1 MGSETGG
8 GRGDGREGGNESEI
22 EGESESGGESEPA
35 IEGGSGSD
43 RGYTARELMV
53 SAAAREIADGD
64 VAFVG
69 MRLPLIAFQVAV
81 STHAPNAMSV
91 FESGVVR
98 GDPADGFL
106 HTMCDLPN
114 LNGALSTTGMTDVM
128 GRLARGDV
136 DVGFLGGAEIDRYG
150 NLNTTR
156 VHAGD
161 REVRLP
167 GSGGAC
173 DIACLADRTV
183 VLMAHEPRRFVER
196 VEYVTSP
203 GHGEGGDWREREG
216 LPGGGPSAL
225 VTTKAT
231 FGFDD
236 GELFLR
242 SRHPGVAVDE
252 VTGDFPWELRTA
264 ADAAGDPDGDDRPVP
279 TTDEPTP
286 EELSLV
292 REFDP
297 DGFWTR

>member
-1 MGSETGG
+1 MASE
-8 GRGDGREGGNESEI
+8 
-22 EGESESGGESEPA
+22 
-35 IEGGSGSD
+35 
-43 RGYTARELMV
+43 GYTPRELMV
-53 SAAAREIADGD
+53 SAAAREIEDGD

-98 GDPADGFL
+98 DDPADGFL

-114 LNGALSTTGMTDVM
+114 LNRAVSTTHMGDVM

-156 VHAGD
+156 VRAGD

-173 DIACLADRTV
+173 DIACMAGRTV
-183 VLMAHEPRRFVER
+183 ILMAHEPRRFVER

-216 LPGGGPSAL
+216 LPGGGPAAL

-231 FGFDD
+231 FGFED
-236 GELFLR
+236 GELHLR
-242 SRHPGVAVDE
+242 SRHPGVEAGE
-252 VTGDFPWELRTA
+252 VAADFPWELRTSE
-264 ADAAGDPDGDDRPVP
+264 DVCDEPVATTGTP
-279 TTDEPTP
+279 TDE
-286 EELSLV
+286 ELDLV

-297 DGFWTR
+297 DGFWTG

>member
-1 MGSETGG
+1 MASEGVGG
-8 GRGDGREGGNESEI
+8 DE
-22 EGESESGGESEPA
+22 A
-35 IEGGSGSD
+35 
-43 RGYTARELMV
+43 YTARELMV

-81 STHAPNAMSV
+81 STHAPNATSV

-98 GDPADGFL
+98 GDAAEGFI

-114 LNGALSTTGMTDVM
+114 LNRAVSTTGMLDVM
-128 GRLARGDV
+128 GRLARGDI

-161 REVRLP
+161 REIRLP

-173 DIACLADRTV
+173 DIACMADRTV
-183 VLMAHEPRRFVER
+183 ILMAHEPRRFVER

-203 GHGEGGDWREREG
+203 GHGDGGDWREREE

-225 VTTKAT
+225 VTTKAS

-236 GELFLR
+236 GELYVK
-242 SRHPGVAVDE
+242 SCHPGVGLDE
-252 VTGDFPWELRTA
+252 VRADFPWNLRTK
-264 ADAAGDPDGDDRPVP
+264 ADLAGDAGGPVE
-279 TTDEPTP
+279 TTPEPTA
-286 EELSLV
+286 EELDLI
-292 REFDP
+292 RTFDP

>member
-1 MGSETGG
+1 MA
-8 GRGDGREGGNESEI
+8 NK
-22 EGESESGGESEPA
+22 
-35 IEGGSGSD
+35 SD
-43 RGYTARELMV
+43 RADEYTARELMV
-53 SAAAREIADGD
+53 SAAAREITDGD

-98 GDPADGFL
+98 DDPADGFL

-114 LNGALSTTGMTDVM
+114 LDDAVSTTGMLDVM
-128 GRLARGDV
+128 GRLARGDI

-156 VHAGD
+156 VRAGD
-161 REVRLP
+161 REIRLP

-173 DIACLADRTV
+173 DIACMSDRTV
-183 VLMAHEPRRFVER
+183 ILMAHEPRRFVER

-203 GHGEGGDWREREG
+203 GHGEGGDWRAEQSV
-216 LPGGGPSAL
+216 PGGGPSAL
-225 VTTKAT
+225 VTSKAT

-236 GELFLR
+236 EGELYLR
-242 SRHPGVAVDE
+242 SVHPGESEADVVADFPWDLRTSE
-252 VTGDFPWELRTA
+252 DVTGDAVGET
-264 ADAAGDPDGDDRPVP
+264 DAP
-279 TTDEPTP
+279 TT
-286 EELSLV
+286 EEVALI

-297 DGFWTR
+297 EGFWTRG

>member
-1 MGSETGG
+1 M
-8 GRGDGREGGNESEI
+8 DAES
-22 EGESESGGESEPA
+22 
-35 IEGGSGSD
+35 
-43 RGYTARELMV
+43 YTDSELMV
-53 SAAAREIADGD
+53 AAAAREIDDGD

-81 STHAPNAMSV
+81 STHAPDAVSV

-98 GDPADGFL
+98 DDPASDFL

-114 LNGALSTTGMTDVM
+114 LDRALSTTSMMDIM
-128 GRLARGDV
+128 SRLQRGEI

-156 VHAGD
+156 VTSGA
-161 REVRLP
+161 REIRLP

-173 DIACLADRTV
+173 DIACLSRRTV
-183 VLMAHEPRRFVER
+183 ILMAHEPRRFVEQ
-196 VEYVTSP
+196 VTYNTSP
-203 GHGEGGDWREREG
+203 GHGDGGDWRERNSVA
-216 LPGGGPSAL
+216 GGGPETL

-236 GELFLR
+236 DGELFVESL
-242 SRHPGVAVDE
+242 HPGVTLAEIAD
-252 VTGDFPWELRTA
+252 DFPWDLKTA
-264 ADAAGDPDGDDRPVP
+264 AEVTDDPLGR
-279 TTDEPTP
+279 TEPP
-286 EELSLV
+286 SADVLELI